1 MTRSDLVAALAEKF
15 GQLTQ
20 RDTEFAVKT
29 ILDAMSDALARGH
42 RIEIRGF
49 GSFSI
54 NRRPPRVG
62 RNPRS
67 GEQVTI
73 PEKLV
78 PHFKPG
84 KALREGVDA
93 SLPVQAIMLLLALG
107 SIVSWVIIFRKNRAY
122 TAAND
127 EADDFEGRFWSVVDL
142 TQLYRAATDRN
153 RVVSG
158 LEAIFEAG
166 FREFARLRQK
176 KGLDARTQLEGAQRA
191 MRATYAREV
200 DRLEHNLEL
209 LANVGSTAPYVGL
222 VGTVFGIMVTM
233 HGLASDQQASIAAVA
248 PGISEA
254 LFATAMG
261 LFVAIPAVWAYN
273 RFATRVERLSVRY
286 ESFAEEFSSILQ
298 RQSHA
303 EE

>member
-1 MTRSDLVAALAEKF
+1 MSLTHALILAAAPVTELPPEALPAAAEAA
-15 GQLTQ
+15 GSHGISYVQLLLQ
-20 RDTEFAVKT
+20 
-29 ILDAMSDALARGH
+29 
-42 RIEIRGF
+42 
-49 GSFSI
+49 
-54 NRRPPRVG
+54 
-62 RNPRS
+62 
-67 GEQVTI
+67 
-73 PEKLV
+73 
-78 PHFKPG
+78 
-84 KALREGVDA
+84 A

-107 SIVSWVIIFRKNRAY
+107 SVISWVIIFRKNRIY
-122 TAAND
+122 TRASD
-127 EADDFEGRFWSVVDL
+127 EADEFEGRFWSGVDL
-142 TQLYRAATDRN
+142 TQLYRSATDRN

-166 FREFARLRQK
+166 FREYARLRQK
-176 KGLDARTQLEGAQRA
+176 KGLDGRTQLEGAQRA
-191 MRATYAREV
+191 MRATFAREV

-233 HGLASDQQASIAAVA
+233 HGLSTEASASIAAVA

-273 RFATRVERLSVRY
+273 RFANKVERLSVRY

-298 RQSHA
+298 RQSHV